1 MDILIHTSCGLLL
14 IKYIFIHAAAIQF
27 IYLYSTVIILLSQ
40 GPGGEEWVGK
50 KCENK
55 RQVPSVVVFV
65 LGK

>member
-1 MDILIHTSCGLLL
+1 M
-14 IKYIFIHAAAIQF
+14 QQ
-27 IYLYSTVIILLSQ
+27 LYSLYTCIVIILLSQ

-50 KCENK
+50 KCEDK